1 MTSKFI
7 LYSSPL
13 LLLFAGIT
21 IMEPWLY
28 RNLLT
33 SDAIENIQQKDFKI
47 IAHKGASGIAPENT
61 LASFQAALDI
71 GVDIIELDVRQT
83 KDEEIIVFHDQFLD
97 RTTNGTGNVHE
108 YNLEQLKQLDAGS
121 WFSSKFSD
129 QKIPTL
135 KEVLDLVD
143 GRCQVLIEI
152 KHMDHPHYHDF
163 ADKLVDVIRL
173 EENGFDW
180 VLLQSYE
187 DKYLEEAQIYDD
199 RIQINKM
206 LIGEDSTPLLAFY
219 IETKLKLGHG
229 ESKGNLKTLNP
240 EFKTLSPRRIFRMHS
255 RGFKVFTYSVNTR
268 EDMIKMLN
276 MGVDGIITDFPSEL
290 VKIRKAINS

>member
-1 MTSKFI
+1 
-7 LYSSPL
+7 
-13 LLLFAGIT
+13 
-21 IMEPWLY
+21 
-28 RNLLT
+28 
-33 SDAIENIQQKDFKI
+33 
-47 IAHKGASGIAPENT
+47 
-61 LASFQAALDI
+61 
-71 GVDIIELDVRQT
+71 
-83 KDEEIIVFHDQFLD
+83 
-97 RTTNGTGNVHE
+97 
-108 YNLEQLKQLDAGS
+108 
-121 WFSSKFSD
+121 
-129 QKIPTL
+129 
-135 KEVLDLVD
+135 
-143 GRCQVLIEI
+143 
-152 KHMDHPHYHDF
+152 MDHPHYHDF
-163 ADKLVDVIRL
+163 SDKLVDVIRL

-229 ESKGNLKTLNP
+229 DAKGNLKTLNP

-290 VKIRKAINS
+290 IKIRKAINS

>member
-33 SDAIENIQQKDFKI
+33 SNDIENIQQKDFKI

-108 YNLEQLKQLDAGS
+108 HTLEQLRQLDAGS

-163 ADKLVDVIRL
+163 ADKLVDVIKL
-173 EENGFDW
+173 EDNGFDW
-180 VLLQSYE
+180 VLIQSYE

-229 ESKGNLKTLNP
+229 DSKGNLKTLNP

>member
-33 SDAIENIQQKDFKI
+33 SDDIENIQQKDFKI

-163 ADKLVDVIRL
+163 ADKLVDVIKL
-173 EENGFDW
+173 EDNGFDW
-180 VLLQSYE
+180 VLIQSYE

-229 ESKGNLKTLNP
+229 DSKGNLKTLNP

-255 RGFKVFTYSVNTR
+255 RGFEVFTYSVNTR

>member
-97 RTTNGTGNVHE
+97 RTTNGMGNVHE
-108 YNLEQLKQLDAGS
+108 YTLEQLKQLDAGS

-163 ADKLVDVIRL
+163 SDKLVDVIRL

-187 DKYLEEAQIYDD
+187 EKYLEEAQIYDD

-229 ESKGNLKTLNP
+229 DSKGNLKTLNP

>member
-97 RTTNGTGNVHE
+97 RTTNGMGNVHE
-108 YNLEQLKQLDAGS
+108 YTLEQLKQLDAGS

-163 ADKLVDVIRL
+163 SDKLVDVIRL

-229 ESKGNLKTLNP
+229 DSKGNLKTLNP

-255 RGFKVFTYSVNTR
+255 RGFKVFTYSVNNR

>member
-33 SDAIENIQQKDFKI
+33 SDDIETIQQKDFKI
-47 IAHKGASGIAPENT
+47 IAHKGASGVAPENT

-83 KDEEIIVFHDQFLD
+83 KDEEIIVFHDKFLD

-163 ADKLVDVIRL
+163 ADKLVDIIRL
-173 EENGFDW
+173 EKNGFDW

>member
-1 MTSKFI
+1 MTSKFL

-21 IMEPWLY
+21 IIEPLLY

-33 SDAIENIQQKDFKI
+33 SGDIETIQQKDFKI
-47 IAHKGASGIAPENT
+47 IAHKCAAGIAPENT
-61 LASFQAALDI
+61 MASFQAALDI
-71 GVDIIELDVRQT
+71 GVDMIELDVRQT
-83 KDEEIIVFHDQFLD
+83 KDEEIIVFHDQYLD

-108 YNLEQLKQLDAGS
+108 YTLEQLKQLDAGS
-121 WFSSKFSD
+121 WFSSEFSS

-135 KEVLDLVD
+135 KEVLDLVN

-152 KHMDHPHYHDF
+152 KHMEHPHYHDF
-163 ADKLVDVIRL
+163 SDKLVDIIRL

-187 DKYLEEAQIYDD
+187 DKYLEEAEMYDD
-199 RIQINKM
+199 RIQTNKM

-219 IETKLKLGHG
+219 IETKLRLGLG
-229 ESKGNLKTLNP
+229 DSKENLKTLNP
-240 EFKTLSPRRIFRMHS
+240 EFTTLSPRRIFRMHS
-255 RGFKVFTYSVNTR
+255 RGFKVFTYSVNSR
-268 EDMIKMLN
+268 EEMIKMLN

-290 VKIRKAINS
+290 VKIRKEINS

>member
-1 MTSKFI
+1 MTSKFL

-33 SDAIENIQQKDFKI
+33 SDNIENIQQKDFKI

-97 RTTNGTGNVHE
+97 RTTNGMGNVHE
-108 YNLEQLKQLDAGS
+108 YTLEQLKQLDAGS

-163 ADKLVDVIRL
+163 SDKLVDVIRL

-229 ESKGNLKTLNP
+229 DSKGNLKTLNP

>member
-1 MTSKFI
+1 
-7 LYSSPL
+7 
-13 LLLFAGIT
+13 
-21 IMEPWLY
+21 MEPWLY

-97 RTTNGTGNVHE
+97 RTTNGMGNVHE
-108 YNLEQLKQLDAGS
+108 YTLEQLKQLDAGS

-163 ADKLVDVIRL
+163 SDKLVDVIRL

-229 ESKGNLKTLNP
+229 DSKGNLKTLNP

>member
-1 MTSKFI
+1 MTSKFL

-33 SDAIENIQQKDFKI
+33 SNDIKTIQQKDFKI
-47 IAHKGASGIAPENT
+47 IAHKGAAGTAPENT
-61 LASFQAALDI
+61 IASFQAALDI
-71 GVDIIELDVRQT
+71 GVDMIELDVRQT
-83 KDEEIIVFHDQFLD
+83 KDEEIIVFHDQYLD
-97 RTTNGTGNVHE
+97 RTTNGAGNVHE
-108 YNLEQLKQLDAGS
+108 YTLEQLKQLDAGS
-121 WFSSKFSD
+121 WFSSEFSG

-135 KEVLDLVD
+135 KEVLDLVN

-152 KHMDHPHYHDF
+152 KHMEHPHYHDF
-163 ADKLVDVIRL
+163 SDKLVDIIRL

-219 IETKLKLGHG
+219 IETKLRLGHG
-229 ESKGNLKTLNP
+229 DSNENLKTLNP
-240 EFKTLSPRRIFRMHS
+240 EFSTLSPRRIFRMHS
-255 RGFKVFTYSVNTR
+255 RGFKVFTYSVNSR
-268 EDMIKMLN
+268 EEMIKMLN

-290 VKIRKAINS
+290 VKIRKEVNS

>member
-97 RTTNGTGNVHE
+97 RTTNGMGNVHE
-108 YNLEQLKQLDAGS
+108 YTLEQLKQLDAGS

-163 ADKLVDVIRL
+163 SDKLVDVIRL

-229 ESKGNLKTLNP
+229 DSKGNLKTLNP

>member
-163 ADKLVDVIRL
+163 ADKLVDVIKL
-173 EENGFDW
+173 EDNGFDW
-180 VLLQSYE
+180 VLIQSYE

-229 ESKGNLKTLNP
+229 DSKGNLKTLNP

>member
-97 RTTNGTGNVHE
+97 RTTNGMGNVHE
-108 YNLEQLKQLDAGS
+108 YTLEQLKQLDAGS

-163 ADKLVDVIRL
+163 SDKLVDVIRL

-180 VLLQSYE
+180 VFLQSYE

-229 ESKGNLKTLNP
+229 DSKGNLKTLNP

>member
-1 MTSKFI
+1 
-7 LYSSPL
+7 
-13 LLLFAGIT
+13 
-21 IMEPWLY
+21 
-28 RNLLT
+28 
-33 SDAIENIQQKDFKI
+33 
-47 IAHKGASGIAPENT
+47 
-61 LASFQAALDI
+61 
-71 GVDIIELDVRQT
+71 
-83 KDEEIIVFHDQFLD
+83 
-97 RTTNGTGNVHE
+97 
-108 YNLEQLKQLDAGS
+108 
-121 WFSSKFSD
+121 
-129 QKIPTL
+129 
-135 KEVLDLVD
+135 
-143 GRCQVLIEI
+143 
-152 KHMDHPHYHDF
+152 MDHPHYHDF
-163 ADKLVDVIRL
+163 ADKLVDIIRL
-173 EENGFDW
+173 EKNGFDW

>member
-1 MTSKFI
+1 MTSKFL

-33 SDAIENIQQKDFKI
+33 SDNIENIQQKEFKI

-61 LASFQAALDI
+61 MASFQAALDI

-97 RTTNGTGNVHE
+97 RTTNGMGNVHE
-108 YNLEQLKQLDAGS
+108 YTLEQLKQLDAGS

-163 ADKLVDVIRL
+163 SDKLVDVIRL

-229 ESKGNLKTLNP
+229 DSKGNLKTLNP

>member
-163 ADKLVDVIRL
+163 SDKLVDVIRL

-229 ESKGNLKTLNP
+229 DSKGNLKTLNP

>member
-1 MTSKFI
+1 
-7 LYSSPL
+7 
-13 LLLFAGIT
+13 
-21 IMEPWLY
+21 
-28 RNLLT
+28 
-33 SDAIENIQQKDFKI
+33 
-47 IAHKGASGIAPENT
+47 
-61 LASFQAALDI
+61 
-71 GVDIIELDVRQT
+71 
-83 KDEEIIVFHDQFLD
+83 
-97 RTTNGTGNVHE
+97 
-108 YNLEQLKQLDAGS
+108 
-121 WFSSKFSD
+121 
-129 QKIPTL
+129 
-135 KEVLDLVD
+135 
-143 GRCQVLIEI
+143 
-152 KHMDHPHYHDF
+152 MDHPHYHDF
-163 ADKLVDVIRL
+163 SDKLVDVIRL

-229 ESKGNLKTLNP
+229 DSKDNLKTLNP
-240 EFKTLSPRRIFRMHS
+240 EFTTLSPRRIFRMHS
-255 RGFKVFTYSVNTR
+255 RGFKVFTYSVNNR

>member
-97 RTTNGTGNVHE
+97 RTTNGMGNVHE
-108 YNLEQLKQLDAGS
+108 YTLEQLKQLDAGS

-163 ADKLVDVIRL
+163 SDKLVDVIRL

-229 ESKGNLKTLNP
+229 DSKGNLKTLNP

-276 MGVDGIITDFPSEL
+276 MGVDGIITDFPSEM

>member
-33 SDAIENIQQKDFKI
+33 SNDIENIQQKDFKI
-47 IAHKGASGIAPENT
+47 IANKGASGIAPENT

-108 YNLEQLKQLDAGS
+108 YTLEQLRQLDAGS

-163 ADKLVDVIRL
+163 ADKLVDVIKL
-173 EENGFDW
+173 EDNGFDW
-180 VLLQSYE
+180 VLIQSYE

>member
-1 MTSKFI
+1 MTSKFL

-33 SDAIENIQQKDFKI
+33 SDNIENIQQKDFKI

-97 RTTNGTGNVHE
+97 RTTNGMGNVHE
-108 YNLEQLKQLDAGS
+108 YTLEQLKQLDAGS

-163 ADKLVDVIRL
+163 SDKLVDVIRL

-187 DKYLEEAQIYDD
+187 EKYLEEAQIYDD

-229 ESKGNLKTLNP
+229 DSKGNLKTLNP

>member
-108 YNLEQLKQLDAGS
+108 YTLEQLRQLDAGS

-163 ADKLVDVIRL
+163 ADKLVDFIKL
-173 EENGFDW
+173 EDNGFDW
-180 VLLQSYE
+180 VLIQSYE

-229 ESKGNLKTLNP
+229 DSKGNLKTLNP